1 MLLLY
6 FKLQYLCL
14 IFFHVQIYLAMCKE
28 SCVCSSK
35 EKIFNCRQQFNT
47 TRRLFLNQTLLRHCI
62 MAVLCH
68 LLHTWSVWFIHRW
81 FTVFVLSSI
90 MIMFIIINIYFLNIF
105 YCLNNNKRIF
115 QVFQLSIIFSIYI
128 QYTIYNIQYDKH
140 YYYIIS
146 LKFSHEDMKQ
156 KMQQ

>member
-68 LLHTWSVWFIHRW
+68 LLHTWTVRFIHRW
-81 FTVFVLSSI
+81 FTVFFLNSI
-90 MIMFIIINIYFLNIF
+90 MIMFIIINIYFILFFINIF
-105 YCLNNNKRIF
+105 YCLNNNKRIRHKF
-115 QVFQLSIIFSIYI
+115 FNLVLSSP
-128 QYTIYNIQYDKH
+128 YTYNIQYDKH
-140 YYYIIS
+140 YHYIIS
-146 LKFSHEDMKQ
+146 LTFSHEDMKQ